1 MMKKENNKGVTL
13 FKKEYQS
20 RFPEK
25 KILTKPEMKT
35 AKIKNTLLGRV
46 KARATPHITKK
57 IPATK
62 LFFKSMPF

>member
-1 MMKKENNKGVTL
+1 MKKENNKGVTL
-13 FKKEYQS
+13 FKKEDPS

-46 KARATPHITKK
+46 KAP
-57 IPATK
+57 PQNYFSNQC
-62 LFFKSMPF
+62 LFELKRKPTQ